1 MESQVKYKLTTMR
14 RLKAHSLLAA
24 VVLALGSA
32 AVSIPR
38 LRAQDQEHPG
48 SYSQRDI
55 AAGAQLYTGQC
66 ASCHGTNGDTVGGV
80 DLRRGRFRNVNS
92 DDDLKRVVKTGVPGT
107 AMPASN
113 FSDAELN
120 AIVAYIRAG
129 FELKGSAVMI
139 GDRARGRTL
148 FEGKGQCGTCHRVG
162 AQGPYLAP
170 DLTDVG
176 ASRLPVSLQ
185 MSIVDPSA
193 TMQPINRPVRIVMK
207 DGRTLRGRRLN
218 EDTYSVQIIDDKER
232 LVSLMKSDMKEYEVI
247 TTSPMPSYRG
257 KLSNEEIA
265 DLVAYLL
272 SLRG

>member
-1 MESQVKYKLTTMR
+1 MKYKLTTMR
-14 RLKAHSLLAA
+14 RLRHYSTFAPVVFVIGLAA
-24 VVLALGSA
+24 ASAPGLG
-32 AVSIPR
+32 
-38 LRAQDQEHPG
+38 AQDQEHPG
-48 SYSQRDI
+48 AYSQRDI

-66 ASCHGTNGDTVGGV
+66 ASCHGTNGNTVGGV
-80 DLRRGRFRNVNS
+80 DLRRGRFPNVNS
-92 DDDLKRVVKTGVPGT
+92 DEDLKRVVRTGVPGT

-113 FSDAELN
+113 FKDPELN

-129 FELKGSAVMI
+129 FELNGSAVMI

-148 FEGKGQCGTCHRVG
+148 FEGKGQCDTCHRVG
-162 AQGPYLAP
+162 ARGPYLAP

-176 ASRLPVSLQ
+176 ANRLPVSLQ
-185 MSIVDPSA
+185 MSIVDPSG

-218 EDTYSVQIIDDKER
+218 EDTYSVQIVDDKER
-232 LVSLMKSDMKEYEVI
+232 LLSLTKSEMKEYEVI
-247 TTSPMPSYRG
+247 TASPMPSYKG
-257 KLSNEEIA
+257 KLSNEEVA

>member
-14 RLKAHSLLAA
+14 GLTRYSTLAPLVVALGLAA
-24 VVLALGSA
+24 TGT
-32 AVSIPR
+32 AVG
-38 LRAQDQEHPG
+38 AQDQEHPG

-55 AAGAQLYTGQC
+55 AAGAQLYTSQC

-80 DLRRGRFRNVNS
+80 DLRRGRFRTVSS
-92 DDDLKRVVKTGVPGT
+92 DEDLKRVVRTGVPGT

-113 FSDAELN
+113 FKDPELN

-129 FELKGSAVMI
+129 FELNGSAVMI

-148 FEGKGQCGTCHRVG
+148 FEGKGQCDTCHRVG
-162 AQGPYLAP
+162 ARGPYLAP

-176 ASRLPVSLQ
+176 ANRLPVSLQ
-185 MSIVDPSA
+185 MSMLDPTG

-207 DGRTLRGRRLN
+207 DGRSLRGRRLN

-232 LVSLMKSDMKEYEVI
+232 LLSLTKSDMKEYEII
-247 TTSPMPSYRG
+247 TQSPMPSYKG
-257 KLSNEEIA
+257 KLSTDEIA